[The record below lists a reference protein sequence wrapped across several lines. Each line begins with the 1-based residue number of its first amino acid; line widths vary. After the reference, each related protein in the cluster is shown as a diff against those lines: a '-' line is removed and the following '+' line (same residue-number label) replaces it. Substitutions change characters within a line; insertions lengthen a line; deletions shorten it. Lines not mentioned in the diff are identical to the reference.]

1 MFLVSKKNLMSKKF
15 SEPICYNCVVKEF
28 SAFKHL
34 SQEEAENLFLDKA
47 CNIYKKGD
55 IIYYEGHRLRGV
67 YCVYKGKLK
76 LYKTG
81 PEGKQ
86 QIIRFAKPG
95 DLIAFRSILSGEAAC
110 TTAQALE
117 DVVLCQIPAQVFI
130 NLAKNNPNFSMALI
144 KLSCRELGESNKFI
158 LDLAQK
164 SVRERLAEALLLL
177 LDYFGTDDEGYINVI
192 LTREEIASIVGTA
205 TESIIRLL
213 SEFKKDGLVDLKGKK
228 IKILNLKKIEKIAN
242 L

>member
-1 MFLVSKKNLMSKKF
+1 MA
-15 SEPICYNCVVKEF
+15 VKQNFDDIVCEKCILRAK

-34 SQEEAENLFLDKA
+34 TNEEYQKLYMEKA
-47 CNIYKKGD
+47 CNYYKRGD

-81 PEGKQ
+81 PEGKE

-95 DLIAFRSILSGEAAC
+95 DLIAFRSILSGESAC

-117 DVVLCQIPAQVFI
+117 DVVLCHIPAKTFI
-130 NLAKNNPNFSMALI
+130 EMAQENPNFSMHLI
-144 KLSCRELGESNKFI
+144 QISCKELGESNKFI
-158 LDLAQK
+158 LDLAQR
-164 SVRERLAEALLLL
+164 SVKQRLAQTLLLL
-177 LDYFGTDDEGYINVI
+177 LDTFGIDSEGYIDVL

-205 TESIIRLL
+205 TESVIRLL
-213 SEFKKDGLVDLKGKK
+213 SELKKEGTIELKGKK
-228 IKILNLKKIEKIAN
+228 IKILQQRKLEKLLI
-242 L
+242 

>member
-1 MFLVSKKNLMSKKF
+1 MKSSQNLEDIVCQKCMVRAK
-15 SEPICYNCVVKEF
+15 

-34 SQEEAENLFLDKA
+34 TDEEYERLYMEKA
-47 CNIYKKGD
+47 CNYYKRGD

-81 PEGKQ
+81 PEGKE

-95 DLIAFRSILSGEAAC
+95 DLIAFRSILSGESAC

-117 DVVLCQIPAQVFI
+117 DVVLCHIPARTFI
-130 NLAKNNPNFSMALI
+130 EMAKENPDFSMHLI
-144 KLSCRELGESNKFI
+144 QLSCKELGESNKFI
-158 LDLAQK
+158 LDLAQR
-164 SVRERLAEALLLL
+164 SVKERLAQTLLLL
-177 LDYFGTDDEGYINVI
+177 LDTFGTDKEGYIDVI

-205 TESIIRLL
+205 TESVIRLL
-213 SEFKKDGLVDLKGKK
+213 SEFKKEGLIDLKGKK
-228 IKILNLKKIEKIAN
+228 IKILKPDKLEKLLN
-242 L
+242 F